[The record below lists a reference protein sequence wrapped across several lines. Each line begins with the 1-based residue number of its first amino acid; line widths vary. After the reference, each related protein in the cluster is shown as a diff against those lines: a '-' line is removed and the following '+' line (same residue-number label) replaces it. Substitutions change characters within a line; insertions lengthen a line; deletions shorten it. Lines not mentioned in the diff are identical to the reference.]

1 MVSAPR
7 FDEKLIK
14 EALALCVSRKVY
26 LDVPDEPIDNDN
38 PIPPCDHFAADPDDP
53 DSGDDS
59 EEEEGDEN

>member
-1 MVSAPR
+1 MFPA
-7 FDEKLIK
+7 
-14 EALALCVSRKVY
+14 VY

-53 DSGDDS
+53 DSDDDS